1 MKKLNVKLVEY
12 VPKEG
17 KCLKAVIKS
26 KGLDG
31 NEFEH
36 VVYAK
41 NSIIQMEHEVVSVQE
56 VTEEEYNEWLDGTAT
71 GLSSLTGAW

>member
-1 MKKLNVKLVEY
+1 M
-12 VPKEG
+12 
-17 KCLKAVIKS
+17 S

-56 VTEEEYNEWLDGTAT
+56 VTEEEYNEWLDGTAI